1 MNVAY
6 QMRRP
11 TPARTAVR
19 WAAVAAG
26 VLALLLLSLPVGRA
40 QDRPGA
46 VQRIKTIGFTVG
58 DIERAA
64 NFFVNVLQFEK
75 LADFR
80 VVGSEYDALVGV
92 FNSNMRI
99 VQLNLGEQTIEITQY
114 VSPPTGRFIP
124 VWSNSNDA
132 WFQHMAIV
140 VSDMDAAYK
149 ILEQNNVRQIS
160 SHPITIPASNA
171 GAAGIKAIKF
181 HDPERHPLELIY
193 FPAGK
198 GDPTWQKPSNRLFRG
213 LDHTAMTVP
222 STEKGV
228 TFYRD
233 LLGFRVGVTTLNS
246 GMTQDVLDGLL
257 NDTCLVTAMMPPAAP
272 PHVEFL
278 EYKSPPGGR
287 VMPAETKANDLWNWQ
302 PTLVSTN
309 LQGLAGRLRQA
320 GAQFISS
327 GVVTIPPEAQA
338 KFGFKKALMI
348 RDPNG
353 HALRLVEE

>member
-1 MNVAY
+1 
-6 QMRRP
+6 MR
-11 TPARTAVR
+11 
-19 WAAVAAG
+19 
-26 VLALLLLSLPVGRA
+26 
-40 QDRPGA
+40 
-46 VQRIKTIGFTVG
+46 
-58 DIERAA
+58 
-64 NFFVNVLQFEK
+64 
-75 LADFR
+75 
-80 VVGSEYDALVGV
+80 
-92 FNSNMRI
+92 
-99 VQLNLGEQTIEITQY
+99 LGEQVIELTQY

-149 ILEQNNVRQIS
+149 ILQDNNVRQIS
-160 SHPITIPASNA
+160 SHPITIPPSNP

-198 GDPTWQKPSNRLFRG
+198 GEPSWQKPSNKLFRG
-213 LDHTAMTVP
+213 IDHTAMTVP

-233 LLGFRVGVTTLNS
+233 LLGFSVGVTTLNS
-246 GMTQDVLDGLL
+246 GPTQDVLDGLL
-257 NDTCLVTAMMPPAAP
+257 NDTCLVTAMMPPSAP

-287 VMPAETKANDLWNWQ
+287 VMPAETKSNDLWHWQ
-302 PTLVSTN
+302 PTLVSRN
-309 LQGLAGRLRQA
+309 IQALVGRLRQA
-320 GAQFISS
+320 GAPFISS
-327 GVVTIPPEAQA
+327 SLVTIPPEAQA
-338 KFGFKKALMI
+338 KLGFKKAVMI